1 MLEEF
6 KKFVMRGNVMDMA
19 VGIIIGAAFKDVVT
33 AFTEGVMMPPIG
45 MLVGGVDFSS
55 LFITL
60 SGGPYDSLAA
70 AQEAGAAVIRY
81 GSFVNTLIDFLIV
94 AFAVFLLVKGV
105 NRLQKKKEEAPAPP
119 PAQEVL
125 LAQIRDLLRARA

>member
-6 KKFVMRGNVMDMA
+6 KKFVLRGNVLDMA

-33 AFTEGVMMPPIG
+33 AFTEGLMMPPIG

-55 LFITL
+55 LFFTL
-60 SGGPYDSLAA
+60 SGGSYESLAA
-70 AQEAGAAVIRY
+70 AQEAGAAVITI
-81 GSFVNTLIDFLIV
+81 GSFLNTVIDFAIV
-94 AFAVFLLVKGV
+94 AFAIFLLVRAV
-105 NRLQKKKEEAPAPP
+105 NRLQKKQDEAPAPP

-125 LAQIRDLLRARA
+125 LAEIRDLLRARA